1 MKKADLTDEALT
13 AAVAEMSSGL
23 VDAELGGHVVKKRVA
38 RPGQGKQG
46 GARTIVA
53 TRMADRWIFLYGF
66 ARNERD
72 NSSKVELK
80 ALQELA
86 TELLGFNDRQLASA
100 LSKGEMMEVCD
111 GNEQT

>member
-1 MKKADLTDEALT
+1 
-13 AAVAEMSSGL
+13 
-23 VDAELGGHVVKKRVA
+23 
-38 RPGQGKQG
+38 
-46 GARTIVA
+46 
-53 TRMADRWIFLYGF
+53 MADRWIFLYGF

-72 NSSKVELK
+72 NISKVELK